1 MTDPF
6 VVATGQLTTAQNIFI
21 RITLSSGMLGY
32 GEIAPFPDLTSED
45 RPVSLSVARR
55 LATAVLGKS
64 VLDYRE
70 LGRLLQEMAPDN
82 PAARCGLETAFV
94 DSLCQT
100 NKMPLWRLWGE
111 ADVRD
116 RETDITIPII
126 DLPHTLTFAREW
138 HKQGFQVF
146 KMKVGN
152 DGDEDIRRLE
162 AIHQQMPDVAFIIDA
177 NQGFQMNEAAEF
189 TKRVLRFGG
198 QIILLEQPVPKDDLE
213 ALAYLRQTL
222 SVPIAADESV
232 RSLKDARAIVRHKAA
247 DFINIKIMKSSLIE
261 SLDIAAFAKLSGVR
275 LMIGGM
281 VETRIAMGCSFSL
294 ALGLGGFEVL
304 DLDTPLL
311 MSQDP
316 VNGGYRYT
324 GPQLAPWTGYG
335 LGSNVEISGKNEVIN

>member
-1 MTDPF
+1 
-6 VVATGQLTTAQNIFI
+6 
-21 RITLSSGMLGY
+21 
-32 GEIAPFPDLTSED
+32 
-45 RPVSLSVARR
+45 
-55 LATAVLGKS
+55 
-64 VLDYRE
+64 
-70 LGRLLQEMAPDN
+70 
-82 PAARCGLETAFV
+82 
-94 DSLCQT
+94 
-100 NKMPLWRLWGE
+100 MPLWRLWGE

-126 DLPHTLTFAREW
+126 DLPHTLTLAREW
-138 HKQGFQVF
+138 HKQGFRVF

-162 AIHQQMPDVAFIIDA
+162 AIHQQMPDVAFIIDT

-189 TKRVLRFGG
+189 TKGVLRFGG

-213 ALAYLRQTL
+213 ALACLRQTL
-222 SVPIAADESV
+222 SVPIDADESV
-232 RSLKDARAIVRHKAA
+232 RSLKDARAIVLHKAA

-261 SLDIAAFAKLSGVR
+261 SLDIASFAKLSGVR

-294 ALGLGGFEVL
+294 ALRLGGFEVL
-304 DLDTPLL
+304 DLGTPLL

-324 GPQLAPWTGYG
+324 GHQLAPWTGYG